1 MPPDSTRVDQSAP
14 VVGTARPKVLVAL
27 DGSPAAA
34 VALPI
39 ARVLAGQLG
48 ADLAVLHVVEP
59 ESVES
64 TEDIRHRLAL
74 DSAAPLELHLDVR
87 RGTAAAEILRAA
99 VEPGVVLVVLTTHG
113 RILEM
118 GRGLGHTAEEVV
130 AGTDRPVLL
139 VRPEAVQA
147 AEAVPFTRLL
157 VPLDGTPGTAA
168 ALPPVLALAER
179 LHASIDLLFVVD
191 PHQPPPEE
199 PGSISAPR
207 YMDQPQHEWPQWIEE
222 FISRLACTCAGVAPR
237 VPMTVTIAYGDVG
250 QEVVRVATERRSSA
264 IVLVRRS
271 RLQVGRALRL
281 RAVLQ
286 HAPCPVIVTGGP
298 EN

>member
-1 MPPDSTRVDQSAP
+1 
-14 VVGTARPKVLVAL
+14 
-27 DGSPAAA
+27 
-34 VALPI
+34 
-39 ARVLAGQLG
+39 
-48 ADLAVLHVVEP
+48 
-59 ESVES
+59 
-64 TEDIRHRLAL
+64 
-74 DSAAPLELHLDVR
+74 
-87 RGTAAAEILRAA
+87 
-99 VEPGVVLVVLTTHG
+99 
-113 RILEM
+113 M

-139 VRPEAVQA
+139 VRPEAAQA

-168 ALPPVLALAER
+168 ALSPVLALAER

-207 YMDQPQHEWPQWIEE
+207 YMDQPQHEWPQWVEE

-271 RLQVGRALRL
+271 RLQAGRALRL

-286 HAPCPVIVTGGP
+286 NAPCPVIVTGGP